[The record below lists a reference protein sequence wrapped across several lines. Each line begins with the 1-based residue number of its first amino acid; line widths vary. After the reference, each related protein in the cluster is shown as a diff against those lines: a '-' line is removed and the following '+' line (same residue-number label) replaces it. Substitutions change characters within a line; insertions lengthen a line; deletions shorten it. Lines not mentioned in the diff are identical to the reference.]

1 MTAPQVQS
9 AVGADEETLA
19 LLGGRLPRWQIELAK
34 LMFSGRERLDFYDIF
49 ATYLDRS
56 VRQPE
61 ALTEIRAIE
70 TEGRAPFMLWVRPL
84 AIAVPSWLHRILDRG
99 ERFGA
104 VIADWLPHDEAMI
117 FAALAE
123 SGLSGQGL
131 RDLARL
137 SARQT
142 AWKKSLR
149 RALLPL
155 FGASALFVAGFWYL
169 STSLFPTLFA
179 ALPQGVELDGAAG
192 DLKAASDFFGTF
204 GAYLLGGITI
214 LPVAVA
220 RLLPVWTGSS
230 RKLAD
235 ELPLIRVYKTW
246 TGLGFLLSLSAL
258 LKAGVSLREA
268 LEMLERRSPP
278 YVAERLRAVLI
289 RDDEYLGEA
298 LASSGYGWP
307 DPRTIKL
314 IRHFIL
320 SDRPG
325 DALAQLA
332 ESSTER
338 LDASLKQLSTA
349 ITYAVQIAVFAVIFW
364 FLEATNQMSDLVQ
377 STTAS

>member
-1 MTAPQVQS
+1 MTAREDRLEV
-9 AVGADEETLA
+9 ANIDGLA
-19 LLGGRLPRWQIELAK
+19 RFGGHLPAWRIAMARLL
-34 LMFSGRERLDFYDIF
+34 FSGPERLDFYDIL
-49 ATYLDRS
+49 ATYLDRA

-61 ALTEIRAIE
+61 ALAEIRAIE
-70 TEGRAPFMLWVRPL
+70 IEGRIPLMHWSRPL
-84 AIAVPSWLHRILDRG
+84 ATAVPSWLHRILDRG
-99 ERFGA
+99 ERFGT
-104 VIADWLPHDEAMI
+104 VMADWLPHDEAMI

-123 SGLSGQGL
+123 SGLTGQGL
-131 RDLARL
+131 RDLAAL

-155 FGASALFVAGFWYL
+155 FGAAALFVAGFWYL
-169 STSLFPTLFA
+169 SESLFPTLFA
-179 ALPQGVELDGAAG
+179 ALPQGVVLEGAAA
-192 DLKAASDFFGTF
+192 DLKGASDFFGAF
-204 GAYLLGGITI
+204 GPYLLVAITI
-214 LPVAVA
+214 LPVVIA
-220 RLLPVWTGSS
+220 RLLPIWTGTS

-235 ELPLIRVYKTW
+235 TLPLFDVYKSW

-258 LKAGVSLREA
+258 LKAGVSLRDA

-278 YVAERLRAVLI
+278 YVAERLRAVLV
-289 RDDEYLGEA
+289 RDDAYLGEA
-298 LASSGYGWP
+298 LAASGFDWP

-332 ESSTER
+332 ETSTQR

-349 ITYAVQIAVFAVIFW
+349 ISYAVQIAVFAVIFW

>member
-1 MTAPQVQS
+1 MTAVGHQAP
-9 AVGADEETLA
+9 VGADEEALA
-19 LLGGRLPRWQIELAK
+19 FLGGRLPGWQAALAK

-61 ALTEIRAIE
+61 ALAEIRAIE
-70 TEGRAPFMLWVRPL
+70 VEGRARFMYWSRPL
-84 AIAVPSWLHRILDRG
+84 ATAIPCWLHRILDRG
-99 ERFGA
+99 DRFGA
-104 VIADWLPHDEAMI
+104 VMADWLPHDEAMI

-155 FGASALFVAGFWYL
+155 FGASTLFVAGFWYL

-179 ALPQGVELDGAAG
+179 SLPPGVELEGAAA
-192 DLKAASDFFGTF
+192 DLKGASDFFAACGP
-204 GAYLLGGITI
+204 YLLGAITI
-214 LPVAVA
+214 LPVGVA
-220 RLLPVWTGSS
+220 RLLPIWTG
-230 RKLAD
+230 RWRRLAD
-235 ELPLIRVYKTW
+235 ELPLFRVYKTW

-268 LEMLERRSPP
+268 LEMLERRSQP
-278 YVAERLRAVLI
+278 YTAERLRAVLA
-289 RDDEYLGEA
+289 RDDAYLGEA
-298 LASSGYGWP
+298 LAASGYQWP

-332 ESSTER
+332 ETSTER

>member
-1 MTAPQVQS
+1 MTTIP
-9 AVGADEETLA
+9 EEIAGDDLDALA
-19 LLGGRLPRWQIELAK
+19 RLGSQLPAWRIGLARM
-34 LMFSGRERLDFYDIF
+34 LFSGRERLDFYDIF
-49 ATYLDRS
+49 ATYLDRA

-61 ALTEIRAIE
+61 ALAEIRAIE
-70 TEGRAPFMLWVRPL
+70 IEGRASLLHLSRPL
-84 AIAVPSWLHRILDRG
+84 ATAVPSWLHRILDRG
-99 ERFGA
+99 DRFGT
-104 VIADWLPHDEAMI
+104 VMADWLPHDEAMI
-117 FAALAE
+117 FAALSD
-123 SGLSGQGL
+123 SGLTGQGL
-131 RDLARL
+131 RDLAAL
-137 SARQT
+137 SAQQT
-142 AWKKSLR
+142 AWKRSLR
-149 RALLPL
+149 RALSPL
-155 FGASALFVAGFWYL
+155 FGAATLFVAGFWYL

-179 ALPQGVELDGAAG
+179 ALPHGVALEGAAA
-192 DLKAASDFFGTF
+192 DLKDASDFFATF
-204 GAYLLGGITI
+204 GPYLLGTITLVPLGI
-214 LPVAVA
+214 A
-220 RLLPVWTGSS
+220 RLLPAWTGQI

-235 ELPLIRVYKTW
+235 QLPLIGVYKSW

-278 YVAERLRAVLI
+278 YVAERLRAVLV
-289 RDDEYLGEA
+289 RDDAYLGEA
-298 LASSGYGWP
+298 LAGTGFDWP

-332 ESSTER
+332 GTSTQR

-349 ITYAVQIAVFAVIFW
+349 ISYAVQIAVFAVIFW

>member
-1 MTAPQVQS
+1 VTALAHQLP
-9 AVGADEETLA
+9 AGTDEETLA
-19 LLGGRLPRWQIELAK
+19 RVGGQLPGWQIGLAK

-61 ALTEIRAIE
+61 ALAEIRAIE
-70 TEGRAPFMLWVRPL
+70 IDGRAGFMHWSRPL
-84 AIAVPSWLHRILDRG
+84 ATAIPCWLHRILDRG
-99 ERFGA
+99 DRFGA
-104 VIADWLPHDEAMI
+104 VMADWLPHDEAMI

-123 SGLSGQGL
+123 SGLTGRGL

-155 FGASALFVAGFWYL
+155 FGAATLFVAGFWYL

-179 ALPQGVELDGAAG
+179 SLPQGVELEGAAA
-192 DLKAASDFFGTF
+192 DLKAASDFFAGF
-204 GAYLLGGITI
+204 GPYLLGAITVLPLGI
-214 LPVAVA
+214 A
-220 RLLPVWTGSS
+220 RLLPVWTGRW

-235 ELPLIRVYKTW
+235 ELPLFRVYKTW

-258 LKAGVSLREA
+258 LKAGVSLRET

-278 YVAERLRAVLI
+278 YVAERLRAVLA
-289 RDDEYLGEA
+289 RDDAYLGEA
-298 LASSGYGWP
+298 LAASGYGWP

-332 ESSTER
+332 ETSTER
-338 LDASLKQLSTA
+338 LDASLRQLSTA

-364 FLEATNQMSDLVQ
+364 FLEATNQLSDLVQ

>member
-1 MTAPQVQS
+1 MTTLGELAP
-9 AVGADEETLA
+9 AGDDEDALA
-19 LLGGRLPRWQIELAK
+19 LLGGRLPRWQVAVARM
-34 LMFSGRERLDFYDIF
+34 MFGGRERLDFYDIF

-61 ALTEIRAIE
+61 ALAEIRATEI
-70 TEGRAPFMLWVRPL
+70 EGRAPFMVWSRPL
-84 AIAVPSWLHRILDRG
+84 AVAVPNWLHRIADRG
-99 ERFGA
+99 ERFGT
-104 VIADWLPHDEAMI
+104 VMADWLPHDEAAI

-123 SGLSGQGL
+123 SGLTGHGL

-142 AWKKSLR
+142 AWKRSLR

-155 FGASALFVAGFWYL
+155 FGVSALFVAGFWYL
-169 STSLFPTLFA
+169 SSSLFPTLFA
-179 ALPQGVELDGAAG
+179 ALPQGVALEGAAG
-192 DLKAASDFFGTF
+192 DLKATSDFFAAF
-204 GAYLLGGITI
+204 GPYLLGGISL
-214 LPVAVA
+214 LPLAAA
-220 RLLPVWTGSS
+220 RLLPVWTGRW

-235 ELPLIRVYKTW
+235 ELPLFRVYKSW

-258 LKAGVSLREA
+258 LKAGVSLRDA

-278 YVAERLRAVLI
+278 YVAERLQAVLI
-289 RDDEYLGEA
+289 RDDAYLGEA
-298 LASSGYGWP
+298 LAASGYGWP

-332 ESSTER
+332 ESATER
-338 LDASLKQLSTA
+338 LDARLKQLSTA

-377 STTAS
+377 STTTS

>member
-1 MTAPQVQS
+1 MTALGRQTPAGTNEDAL
-9 AVGADEETLA
+9 AVI
-19 LLGGRLPRWQIELAK
+19 GGRLPGWQVTLAK

-61 ALTEIRAIE
+61 ALAEIREIE
-70 TEGRAPFMLWVRPL
+70 IEGRASFMHWSRPL
-84 AIAVPSWLHRILDRG
+84 AVAVPCWLHRILDRG
-99 ERFGA
+99 DRFGA
-104 VIADWLPHDEAMI
+104 VMADWLPHDEAMI

-123 SGLSGQGL
+123 SGLSGQGM

-149 RALLPL
+149 QALLPL
-155 FGASALFVAGFWYL
+155 FGASAIFVAGFWYL

-179 ALPQGVELDGAAG
+179 SLPQGVALEGAAAN
-192 DLKAASDFFGTF
+192 LKAASDFFAGF
-204 GAYLLGGITI
+204 GPYLLGVITVMPLGI
-214 LPVAVA
+214 A
-220 RLLPVWTGSS
+220 RLLPIWTGRW

-235 ELPLIRVYKTW
+235 ELPLFRVYKTW

-258 LKAGVSLREA
+258 LKAGVSLRDA
-268 LEMLERRSPP
+268 LEMLERQAPP
-278 YVAERLRAVLI
+278 HTAERLRAVLA
-289 RDDEYLGEA
+289 RDDAYLGEA
-298 LASSGYGWP
+298 LAGSGYQWP

-332 ESSTER
+332 ETSTER

-364 FLEATNQMSDLVQ
+364 FLEATNQMSDLIQ